1 MIFMAAPGII
11 LLSPRCNV
19 NATRGDENTHGRGRS
34 IYPFAGALTTRLIS
48 TKSQL
53 TKALGC
59 LREESYDKVIS
70 FFLYTS
76 QKYNVLKIYF

>member
-1 MIFMAAPGII
+1 MAAPGII
-11 LLSPRCNV
+11 LLSPRRNV

-53 TKALGC
+53 TKVLGC
-59 LREESYDKVIS
+59 LREESCSSYDKLIS
-70 FFLYTS
+70 FFFYTS